1 MRHLQ
6 DGVGDGDGD
15 DGDVGHLLEVGV
27 LDLLPVVCTGP
38 QTSRG
43 RDNFPSSKITSDSF
57 KMIKKTV

>member
-1 MRHLQ
+1 MR

-43 RDNFPSSKITSDSF
+43 RDNFPSSKILSDSF

>member
-6 DGVGDGDGD
+6 DGVADG
-15 DGDVGHLLEVGV
+15 DGDVGHLLEIGV
-27 LDLLPVVCTGP
+27 LDLLAVVCTGP

-43 RDNFPSSKITSDSF
+43 QDNFPSSKTTLDSF